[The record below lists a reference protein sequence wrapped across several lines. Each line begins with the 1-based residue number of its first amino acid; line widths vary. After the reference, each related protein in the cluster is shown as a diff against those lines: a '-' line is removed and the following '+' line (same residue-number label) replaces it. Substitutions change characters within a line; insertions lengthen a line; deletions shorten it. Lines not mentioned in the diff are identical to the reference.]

1 MDFYVDTLRRLV
13 ADGRLDPAAPTLVVA
28 GGPRD
33 RQALLDA
40 GFSNVTISNLDERMT
55 GGEFAPYAW
64 AFIDG
69 EKIAFE
75 DGAFDQ
81 VIVHMGLHHCGSPH
95 GALLEMYRVARH
107 AVLAFENRDSATM
120 RLAVRLRLVPEYELD
135 AVRGNDFTWGGF
147 RNTAI
152 PNHVY
157 RWTERQV
164 ASTIACMDPAH
175 VVPMRFFY
183 NLRYPVERLRAARG
197 LRKLVL
203 ATARWPFAV
212 FAALFPHQA
221 NEFGFFID
229 KRARS
234 LQPWIDPATGTL
246 NPAYQGLTGH
256 EKA

>member
-1 MDFYVDTLRRLV
+1 MDFYVDTLRQLV
-13 ADGRLDPAAPTLVVA
+13 ADGRLDPAASTLVVA

-33 RQALLDA
+33 RQAMLDA
-40 GFSNVTISNLDERMT
+40 GFSNVTISNLDERMQ
-55 GGEFAPYAW
+55 GDEFAPCRW

-69 EKIAFE
+69 EKIAFPDE
-75 DGAFDQ
+75 AFDQ
-81 VIVHMGLHHCGSPH
+81 VFVHMGLHHCGSPH
-95 GALLEMYRVARH
+95 GALLEMYRVAKK

-135 AVRGNDFTWGGF
+135 AVRGNSFRWGGF
-147 RNTAI
+147 RNTAV

-157 RWTERQV
+157 RWTEREV
-164 ASTIACMDPAH
+164 ASAIACIEPAH
-175 VVPMRFFY
+175 AVPLRFFY
-183 NLRYPVERLRAARG
+183 NLRYPVERLRSARG

-203 ATARWPFAV
+203 ALARWPFAV
-212 FAALFPHQA
+212 FAKLFPRQG

-229 KRARS
+229 KAGRR

-246 NPAYQGLTGH
+246 SPSYQGLTGH